1 MMTEEKTLSY
11 TTTNSYVTKN
21 KFTEKTR
28 NIWIVFHGL
37 GHLSRYF
44 IEHFKDLNPDQNFII
59 APQAPSLYYQDKR
72 YKYVGACWLTRENRE
87 TSIANN
93 HNFLDALY
101 EKKVVPKLNSNI
113 RLIVFGFSQ
122 VVSVAMRWLYSRK
135 LICNQLILNS
145 GSIPRE
151 FDAGSFKALIKSK
164 PYLVYGADDALI
176 TADRINDEISYAQTL
191 FEKEPVVIE
200 FQGGHQVYEEIL
212 KKLEV
217 NID

>member
-1 MMTEEKTLSY
+1 MTEEKTLSY
-11 TTTNSYVTKN
+11 TTTNSYVIKN
-21 KFTEKTR
+21 EFTEKTR

-37 GHLSRYF
+37 GHLSQYF
-44 IEHFKDLNPDQNFII
+44 IEHFKDLNPDQNYIV

-87 TSIANN
+87 SGIANI

-101 EKKVVPKLNSNI
+101 EKEVEPKLNSNT

-122 VVSVAMRWLYSRK
+122 GVSVAMRWLFSRK
-135 LICNQLILNS
+135 LICSQLILNS

-151 FDAGSFKALIKSK
+151 FDTGSFKTLIESK
-164 PYLVYGADDALI
+164 PHLVYGADDSLI
-176 TADRINDEISYAQTL
+176 TADRIKDEISYAQTL
-191 FEKEPVVIE
+191 FEKEPVVTE
-200 FQGGHQVYEEIL
+200 FQGGHQVHEKIL
-212 KKLEV
+212 KEIEA